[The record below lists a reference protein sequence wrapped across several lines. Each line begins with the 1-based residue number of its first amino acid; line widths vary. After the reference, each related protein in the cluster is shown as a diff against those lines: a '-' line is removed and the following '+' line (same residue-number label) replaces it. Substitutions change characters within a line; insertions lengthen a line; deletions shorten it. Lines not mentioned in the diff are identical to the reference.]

1 MKTQKGLTLL
11 ELVVIFIII
20 VMGWMIFFNPFPDR
34 RIARRVICGT
44 NLKGMGNAVTVYA
57 NDFDGQYPCQG
68 MGFDHT
74 WGDVTDDWMNP
85 DKDWSQEG
93 GITVGSSLYL
103 LVRLADVSPKS
114 FVCPQSD
121 QEEFSGRNPRNLDIL
136 ELWDFGEYR
145 EDLRNRWDSEG
156 PARCVSYSYHQ
167 PYDPAGAKT
176 GKAGRFRADD
186 TRSAAFAVMADRNP
200 WYDPKLPHAAMEFE
214 ASDFKMWVSPI
225 FEHWT
230 VPKAENLDEA
240 KANRRNVMVANSQPH
255 EREGQNVMYADGHA
269 NFERMSD
276 VGVKNDNIYTR
287 TDPENPQPIGWRRGI
302 WTEKPDRRG
311 EDETPATKEDS
322 FLVNDFVEK
331 VR

>member
-1 MKTQKGLTLL
+1 MKKQKGLTLI
-11 ELVVIFIII
+11 EVLVLLAII
-20 VMGWMIFFNPFPDR
+20 VMCWLIIFPPFANKH
-34 RIARRVICGT
+34 IARRVVCGT

-57 NDFDGQYPCQG
+57 NDFDGMYPCQG
-68 MGFDHT
+68 KGFDHT
-74 WGDVTDDWMNP
+74 WGDLTDDWMNP

-121 QEEFSGRNPRNLDIL
+121 QEEFSGRNPQNLDIL
-136 ELWDFGEYR
+136 ELWDFGEHR
-145 EDLRNRWDSEG
+145 EDPGGRWDSEG

-167 PYDPAGAKT
+167 PYDPAGPKT

-200 WYDPKLPHAAMEFE
+200 WYDPKLLHAGV
-214 ASDFKMWVSPI
+214 DFDLKYFRHWVCPI
-225 FEHWT
+225 FDHWNDPPT
-230 VPKAENLDEA
+230 DTRAGTQRQKI
-240 KANRRNVMVANSQPH
+240 MVANAQPH
-255 EREGQNVMYADGHA
+255 EREGQNVMFADGHA
-269 NFERMSD
+269 SFERMSD

-287 TDPENPQPIGWRRGI
+287 MDPEDPQSIGWRRGI
-302 WTEKPDRRG
+302 WTERPDRRG
-311 EDETPATKEDS
+311 EDETPAAKEDS
-322 FLVNDFVEK
+322 FLVNDFMEK

>member
-1 MKTQKGLTLL
+1 MKKETLSLVGLV
-11 ELVVIFIII
+11 VVIFVMLFVILI
-20 VMGWMIFFNPFPDR
+20 VMPVLNKLKKIGSKP
-34 RIARRVICGT
+34 ICGT

-68 MGFDHT
+68 KGFDHT

-93 GITVGSSLYL
+93 GITVGASLYL
-103 LVRLADVSPKS
+103 LVRLADVSPRS
-114 FVCPQSD
+114 FVCPPSD
-121 QEEFSGRNPRNLDIL
+121 QWEFSGRNPQNLDIV
-136 ELWDFGEYR
+136 ELWDFGDFR
-145 EDLRNRWDSEG
+145 EGKG

-167 PYDPAGAKT
+167 PYDPAGPKT

-200 WYDPKLPHAAMEFE
+200 WYDPKLPKAGMEFDLKYFRHW
-214 ASDFKMWVSPI
+214 ASPI
-225 FEHWT
+225 LDHWNKPPT
-230 VPKAENLDEA
+230 DTRAGSE
-240 KANRRNVMVANSQPH
+240 RQRIMVANAQPH

-269 NFERMSD
+269 GFERMSD

-287 TDPENPQPIGWRRGI
+287 TDPENLRPIGWRRGI
-302 WTEKPDRRG
+302 WTERPDRRG